1 MRISDWSSDVCAS
14 DLGHDAERLLQR
26 RDVETREM
34 EQLQPRGI
42 GQNRFQYRRVIGAAG
57 LEADEMLVA
66 RPVADLDEAEP
77 VAQRVQPHGFGIDRD
92 RTREIGSAWCRERV
106 WKDG

>member
-1 MRISDWSSDVCAS
+1 MRISDWSSDVCSS
-14 DLGHDAERLLQR
+14 DLLGAIDGRGHDAERLLQR

-77 VAQRVQPHGFGIDRD
+77 VAQRVQLGRASG
-92 RTREIGSAWCRERV
+92 RERV
-106 WKDG
+106 